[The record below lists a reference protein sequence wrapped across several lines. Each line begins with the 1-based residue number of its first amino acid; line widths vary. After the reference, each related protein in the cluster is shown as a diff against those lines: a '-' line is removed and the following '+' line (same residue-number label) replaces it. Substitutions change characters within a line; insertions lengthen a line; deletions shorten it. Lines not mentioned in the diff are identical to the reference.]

1 VSNGNGGGEVTEDTL
16 IVCIVFL
23 AAPDFRSFVIL
34 FIYDTFCFKSLSVF
48 SFLISICC
56 ALFCLEFY
64 FFRFSWSK
72 HIVFFLYILNYF
84 IPVSLYFLPLLLSFC
99 LISFYLFLFF
109 SLFTLSTVSF
119 SVINI
124 IFRNGNNYRML

>member
-48 SFLISICC
+48 FLFNIDLLSFILSRIL
-56 ALFCLEFY
+56 LFS
-64 FFRFSWSK
+64 FFLVKAHS
-72 HIVFFLYILNYF
+72 FFLYILNYF